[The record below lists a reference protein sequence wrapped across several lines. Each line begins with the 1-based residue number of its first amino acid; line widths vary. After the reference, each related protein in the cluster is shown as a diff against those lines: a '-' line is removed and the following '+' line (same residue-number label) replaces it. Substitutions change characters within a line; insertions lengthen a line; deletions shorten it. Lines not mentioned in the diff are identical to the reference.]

1 MNMNKTSEWGKKVIN
16 KALEYANYEWYATEK
31 NVKHGIDSN
40 GIEVDS
46 PDVTWK

>member
-1 MNMNKTSEWGKKVIN
+1 MNKTSEWGKKVIN